1 MRNRHLF
8 GPVPS
13 RRLGV
18 SLGVDLIPHKTCSL
32 NCVYCECGKTTNLT
46 LERREYVNTEGV
58 ISELKSYLS
67 QEPPLDYITFAGSGE
82 PTLHSRIGE
91 IISFLKENYSQ
102 YPLCLLTNGT
112 LFQDPALREEVARL
126 DLIIPS
132 LDAATEKTFKAIN
145 RPHENLS
152 CSDMIAGLI
161 ELRKEFQGEMRLEV
175 FIVPGLNDTPEEL
188 KAIKDAADKINPDS
202 IQLGTLDRPGTEDWV
217 ETASSEDL
225 KKIAAYLGRSEII
238 GEFKARQKIMSF
250 KESYSRLI
258 LQTLRRRPCTIEDL
272 NAMLGIHPAEV
283 QKYVNHLLEEDKIEV
298 EKLERGQFL
307 KIKKAPGK
315 VMK

>member
-46 LERREYVNTEGV
+46 LERREYVKTDRV
-58 ISELKSYLS
+58 INELNNYLS
-67 QEPPLDYITFAGSGE
+67 QGPPLDYITFAGSGE
-82 PTLHSRIGE
+82 PTLHSRIGD
-91 IISFLKENYSQ
+91 IIAFLKENYAN

-112 LFQDPALREEVARL
+112 LFHDPYLRKEVSKL

-132 LDAATEKTFKAIN
+132 LDAASEKVFQAVN
-145 RPHENLS
+145 RPHKELS
-152 CSDMIAGLI
+152 CSKMIEGLV
-161 ELRKEFQGEMRLEV
+161 ELRKDFPGEMRLEV
-175 FIVPGLNDTPEEL
+175 FIVPGLNDTAEEL
-188 KAIKDAADKINPDS
+188 GAIKAAADRINPDS

-217 ETASSEDL
+217 EAATNEDL
-225 KKIAAYLGRSEII
+225 KRIASYLGRSEII
-238 GEFKARQKIMSF
+238 GEFRARQKILSF

-283 QKYVNHLLEEDKIEV
+283 QKYVNHLLEEGKIEV

-307 KIKKAPGK
+307 KVRKAPGK
-315 VMK
+315 IMK